1 MVAVHFFENRK
12 LLLSQSWENIPSTG
26 DDLKIKG
33 RKGTVVLVNDID
45 EKNVHVEVALEKV
58 VKKNLALDNT
68 KRKGDKRLRLSPF
81 FD

>member
-12 LLLSQSWENIPSTG
+12 LLLSQLRENIPSKG

-58 VKKNLALDNT
+58 VKKNLALDNA
-68 KRKGDKRLRLSPF
+68 KRKGDKRLTLISF
-81 FD
+81 SF

>member
-12 LLLSQSWENIPSTG
+12 LLLSQLRENIPSTG

-33 RKGTVVLVNDID
+33 RKGTVILVNDID

-58 VKKNLALDNT
+58 VKKNLALDNAKK
-68 KRKGDKRLRLSPF
+68 KRR
-81 FD
+81 

>member
-12 LLLSQSWENIPSTG
+12 LLLSQLRENIPSTG

-58 VKKNLALDNT
+58 VKKNLALDNAKK
-68 KRKGDKRLRLSPF
+68 KRR
-81 FD
+81 

>member
-1 MVAVHFFENRK
+1 ENRK
-12 LLLSQSWENIPSTG
+12 LLLSQLRENIPSTG

-58 VKKNLALDNT
+58 VKKNLALDNAKK
-68 KRKGDKRLRLSPF
+68 KRR
-81 FD
+81 

>member
-12 LLLSQSWENIPSTG
+12 LLLSQLRGNIPSTG

-58 VKKNLALDNT
+58 VKKNLALDNAKK
-68 KRKGDKRLRLSPF
+68 KRR
-81 FD
+81 